1 MPVDKAIDSVQ
12 LDANLTA
19 VADAIRA
26 KGETAEALAFP
37 DGFVSAIGAIQTG
50 HELNFTVVGGT
61 TEPENPTENTIWVN
75 TDQAITG
82 WVFSHNLP
90 ASPFEGMVWIV
101 NGVSGVHEFD
111 AVTDV
116 SLRVQ
121 VESVKQYIGG
131 AWVVKTTEV
140 YQNGVW
146 NETILNLYKYGNEYV
161 STTGG
166 WDKTNS
172 ANKYNT
178 YMEIAQATSDG
189 YVYSN
194 MHTKNKVDL
203 TRYTVLNVRMKTA
216 KTSSHEFKTQIAVSS
231 SPSTCTGGSQSGV
244 ATRTQPNNRTS
255 EFVAT
260 LNIENVTGSYY
271 VALGGGYLN
280 TMYVYEVW
288 LSGGKAQ

>member
-1 MPVDKAIDSVQ
+1 M
-12 LDANLTA
+12 ANEYAVNQADLIS

-37 DGFVSAIGAIQTG
+37 DGFVTAIGEIQTG
-50 HELNFTVVGGT
+50 YELNFTVVGGT
-61 TEPENPTENTIWVN
+61 TEPENPTENTIWVS

-90 ASPFEGMVWIV
+90 DSPSEGMVWIV
-101 NGVSGVHEFD
+101 NGISGVHEFD

-166 WDKTNS
+166 WEKTNN

-178 YMEIAQATSDG
+178 YMEIVQA
-189 YVYSN
+189 
-194 MHTKNKVDL
+194 
-203 TRYTVLNVRMKTA
+203 
-216 KTSSHEFKTQIAVSS
+216 
-231 SPSTCTGGSQSGV
+231 SG
-244 ATRTQPNNRTS
+244 R
-255 EFVAT
+255 
-260 LNIENVTGSYY
+260 
-271 VALGGGYLN
+271 
-280 TMYVYEVW
+280 
-288 LSGGKAQ
+288 

>member
-1 MPVDKAIDSVQ
+1 M
-12 LDANLTA
+12 ANEYAVNQADLFS
-19 VADAIRA
+19 VADAIRT
-26 KGETAEALAFP
+26 KGETADTLAFP

-50 HELNFTVVGGT
+50 YELNFTVAGGT

-75 TDQAITG
+75 TDQEITG

-90 ASPFEGMVWIV
+90 DSPFEGMVWIV
-101 NGVSGVHEFD
+101 NGISGVHEFD

-166 WDKTNS
+166 WEKTNN

-178 YMEIAQATSDG
+178 YMEIVQATSDG

-203 TRYTVLNVRMKTA
+203 TSYTVLNVRMKTA
-216 KTSSHEFKTQIAVSS
+216 KTSSHGYKTSIGISTSTSS
-231 SPSTCTGGSQSGV
+231 TTSSTGAIV
-244 ATRTQPNNRTS
+244 TRTLPGNSIS

-260 LNIENVTGSYY
+260 VNIENVSGNYY
-271 VALGGGYLN
+271 IFLGGGYLN
-280 TMYVYEVW
+280 SLYVYEVW

>member
-1 MPVDKAIDSVQ
+1 M
-12 LDANLTA
+12 ANEYAVNQADLVS

-26 KGETAEALAFP
+26 KGETTGQLVFP
-37 DGFVSAIGAIQTG
+37 GGFVTAIQSISTG
-50 HELNFTVVGGT
+50 AALNFQVVGGT
-61 TEPENPTENTIWVN
+61 TAPANPTENTIWVN
-75 TDQAITG
+75 TDQTITS
-82 WVFSHNLP
+82 WVFSHNQP
-90 ASPFEGMVWIV
+90 NSPTEGMVWIV
-101 NGVSGVHEFD
+101 NGVSGVNEFD
-111 AVTDV
+111 AVSDV

-131 AWVVKTTEV
+131 AWVVKTTKV

-166 WDKTNS
+166 WEKTNN

-178 YMEIAQATSDG
+178 YMEIVQATSDG

-203 TRYTVLNVRMKTA
+203 TSYTVLNVRMKTA
-216 KTSSHEFKTQIAVSS
+216 KTSSHGYKTTIGA
-231 SPSTCTGGSQSGV
+231 STSQSSTTSGHV
-244 ATRTQPNNRTS
+244 AKINPDNNTS
-255 EFVAT
+255 EYVAT
-260 LNIENVTGSYY
+260 LNISQLSGSYFIN
-271 VALGGGYLN
+271 LGSGYQNSL
-280 TMYVYEVW
+280 YVYEVW